1 MKEGWKYRLFKDVF
15 PIKMGKTPPRGDK
28 SSWDTTKESDN
39 KWVSIS
45 DISQNEGKIIFDTKE
60 YITDAAAEKIFR
72 VKANSL
78 LMSFKLTIGK
88 MAFAGTDLY
97 TNEAIIA
104 IPENKE
110 YNLKFLYFYLSSY
123 NWSLLTDGSEKVK
136 GKTLNKESIGRIKLP
151 IISLPEQQRIV
162 SYLDAQF
169 AKIDQLKE
177 NAEKASLE
185 ARLLLENSISKL
197 TKPQNNWESK
207 ELKDLCTICG
217 EYGLN
222 ESATGYNG
230 IRYIRITDI
239 TADGELNEEKVSATN
254 KGDKRQEKLKEGDI
268 LFARTGATVGK
279 TLVYKDDFGDCVF
292 AGYLIR
298 YRTNPNIILPKYL
311 FYYTHSSDYYEWVK
325 QNQAAA
331 AQPNIS
337 AQKYNKLIINFP
349 PDINEQQEI
358 INKLDKFYNKCKQL
372 ENINTQILFLCN
384 DLKQSLL
391 KQIFE

>member
-1 MKEGWKYRLFKDVF
+1 MKLGDVADVIHGKCQKEVISEHGQY
-15 PIKMGKTPPRGDK
+15 PIYGSGGNIMGYA
-28 SSWDTTKESDN
+28 N
-39 KWVSIS
+39 
-45 DISQNEGKIIFDTKE
+45 E
-60 YITDAAAEKIFR
+60 YICE
-72 VKANSL
+72 
-78 LMSFKLTIGK
+78 
-88 MAFAGTDLY
+88 AGTTILGRKGSINNPQFISSRFWNVDTAFGISAKSGYNNKFIFYFIKNIDWSKKNTGTTLPSL
-97 TNEAIIA
+97 TQQVVKSTP
-104 IPENKE
+104 IP
-110 YNLKFLYFYLSSY
+110 
-123 NWSLLTDGSEKVK
+123 V
-136 GKTLNKESIGRIKLP
+136 P
-151 IISLPEQQRIV
+151 SLPEQQRIV
-162 SYLDAQF
+162 SYLDTQF

-279 TLVYKDDFGDCVF
+279 TLVYKDDLGDCVF

-391 KQIFE
+391 KDIFE